1 MVKII
6 TIHGTNAGADS
17 DHGEE
22 WWQRGSPFQSKLA
35 EKIADRIEF
44 EPFHWSGANSERER
58 RSAGVALAKRL
69 SATKEPV
76 IIMGHSH
83 GGSVALH
90 ALFLLFKKSPQKAIE
105 TFRSLITVGTP
116 MIRYSGARNPI
127 FRFNIVGQLFL
138 IYAFLIG
145 GLTTGA
151 IILGDR
157 FGDLSALIG
166 ESVFAG
172 FIEFEDNLLGRIL
185 QVFTPAIL
193 TTTVLPFVILNQFT
207 RRSAARNRAFAS
219 NKLWREFR
227 NIYAPL
233 NHTQDEAIAALKT
246 GAKLDLTIADRKTV
260 QSAIFVP
267 LALILAGVLGTRTAS
282 EIVDVESLRALVAP
296 EVEERE
302 LEEDLSGFV
311 SLGLRD
317 PASKIRSLS
326 GDVRTEANDRAGL
339 MRQTTV
345 FLRDDYVV
353 LDLATAVRAR
363 SRDDLVAYLENL
375 RPTEVSGVV
384 NYNDGRVCSRD
395 AIYLTLDGQAAL
407 VERARA
413 LGGDFSA
420 ATPAARARVINA
432 SSRVGG
438 EAQPGKSKILAPNA
452 RDKGDSPAPTQ
463 IEDVMEKPGPRARAV
478 ARGLDAQEARCRAS
492 DVMVLD
498 GGSAMEALL
507 AEDILVDIAD
517 DALFSSRPELVELT
531 TMMTGGDDNASLASY
546 IDAFLVYPEL
556 RRGEAIV
563 FERSTFNDAQ
573 VACFLAST
581 VRQAKRFSLGLFE
594 EPERL
599 TSLKGLCDQVEGQ
612 TFTLYDVA
620 TAVLAEVEYHL
631 ENLVQ
636 AGGDILDK
644 VTGTQSADENAVEAS
659 DYLEFGGVQAGILSP
674 FYFVFSALIVAW
686 SVAWALSFVLAPMLS
701 GIFNELIRSNVFGN
715 DGHGEK
721 IEQVAPGL
729 DFSAEQVGTL
739 PQRVEREIDEYV
751 RQFTSET
758 IERLR
763 DLISL
768 QSLKPKGATP
778 LPEIAETLTWKELL
792 HTAYFDVD
800 SFIDHTADTLAVTA
814 GLRRKN

>member
-1 MVKII
+1 MVKVI
-6 TIHGTNAGADS
+6 TIHGTNAGAES
-17 DHGEE
+17 DRGDE
-22 WWQRGSPFQSKLA
+22 WWQRGSPFQAGLS
-35 EKIADRIEF
+35 ERIADQLEF
-44 EPFHWSGANSERER
+44 EPFQWSGANSERER
-58 RSAGVALAKRL
+58 RSAGAALAKRL
-69 SATKEPV
+69 LAAKEPV
-76 IIMGHSH
+76 ILMGHSH

-90 ALFLLFKKSPQKAIE
+90 ALFSVFTKSPQKAAAAL
-105 TFRSLITVGTP
+105 RGLITVGTP
-116 MIRYSGARNPI
+116 MIRYSGAPNPI
-127 FRFNIVGQLFL
+127 FRFNIIGQLFL
-138 IYAFLIG
+138 IYAILIG

-157 FGDLSALIG
+157 FGDLSALLG

-172 FIEFEDNLLGRIL
+172 LVEFEDNLIGRVL

-207 RRSAARNRAFAS
+207 RRSAARNRTFAK

-233 NHTQDEAIAALKT
+233 NHAQDEAIAALKT
-246 GAKLDLTIADRKTV
+246 GAKLDLTIADRRTV
-260 QSAIFVP
+260 QTAIFAP
-267 LALILAGVLGTRTAS
+267 LALVLAGVLGARTAS

-302 LEEDLSGFV
+302 LEEDLSGYV

-317 PASKIRSLS
+317 AGSQIRALS

-339 MRQTTV
+339 LRQTTV

-363 SRDDLVAYLENL
+363 SKDDLIAYLENL

-384 NYNDGRVCSRD
+384 NFNDGRVCSRD

-407 VERARA
+407 IERAGA
-413 LGGDFSA
+413 LTGDY
-420 ATPAARARVINA
+420 AARARPAGGGVINVSAAGGGQA
-432 SSRVGG
+432 SR
-438 EAQPGKSKILAPNA
+438 SKILTPNA
-452 RDKGDSPAPTQ
+452 RGRDGGNSPTEV
-463 IEDVMEKPGPRARAV
+463 EDVREAAGPKARAV
-478 ARGLDAQEARCRAS
+478 ARGLDAQEQRCRAS

-507 AEDILVDIAD
+507 AEGALTDIAD
-517 DALFSSRPELVELT
+517 DAMYSSRPELVELT
-531 TMMTGGDDNASLASY
+531 TMMTGSKDASPLASY

-573 VACFLAST
+573 VACFFST
-581 VRQAKRFSLGLFE
+581 AVRQAQGLSLGLFE
-594 EPERL
+594 EPARL
-599 TSLKGLCDQVEGQ
+599 ASLKGLCGQVEGQ
-612 TFTLYDVA
+612 TFTVYDLA
-620 TAVLAEVEYHL
+620 TTVLAEVEYYL

-636 AGGDILDK
+636 LGGEVLDK
-644 VTGTQSADENAVEAS
+644 VTGTQSDYEGAVEAS

-674 FYFVFSALIVAW
+674 FYFVFSVLIVAW
-686 SVAWALSFVLAPMLS
+686 TVAWAASFVLAPMLS

-739 PQRVEREIDEYV
+739 PPAVERDIDEYV

-768 QSLKPKGATP
+768 HSLRPKGATP

-800 SFIDHTADTLAVTA
+800 SFVDHTADTLAVTA